1 MILRRVGRYT
11 FIPLYLF
18 IGPQPFRRLSP
29 STMEVSM
36 STSSHYDL
44 IIIDTGPDSGRLVCM
59 LVPSEKKSLLL
70 EPDGYPRARRTTKST
85 NKTSHPSA
93 SRFVSM
99 IDLRQARTIPSNE

>member
-1 MILRRVGRYT
+1 
-11 FIPLYLF
+11 
-18 IGPQPFRRLSP
+18 
-29 STMEVSM
+29 MEVSM

-99 IDLRQARTIPSNE
+99 IDLRQARTIPSNEHKRILELRDSGKDRSAMNVSPSGQAIP

>member
-1 MILRRVGRYT
+1 
-11 FIPLYLF
+11 
-18 IGPQPFRRLSP
+18 
-29 STMEVSM
+29 M

-85 NKTSHPSA
+85 NKMSHASA
-93 SRFVSM
+93 GRSVSK
-99 IDLRQARTIPSNE
+99 IELRQGRIIHSNKHEKLMKLRDSGKTDSAMNVLPIGQAIA